1 MKTKSSSRKAFASEK
16 AVALKAARVGA
27 AILSKYFEK
36 KISIKK
42 KGRINLVTEVDE
54 RAQKAIIREIKK
66 SFPKDAIL
74 AEEGDFARTA
84 ASARRWIIDP
94 LDGTTNF
101 AHGFPCFCVSIAFEA
116 EGIVQ
121 VGVIHNP
128 MLQEVFVA
136 VKGQGAFLLRPRI
149 KPRRLEV
156 SGEKSLENCLLVS
169 GFPYDLQNSKTN
181 NLPVFCH
188 MLFYSRAVRR
198 DGSAALNLAYTAAG
212 RFDGFWELGVS
223 PWDVAAGIL
232 MIREAGGE
240 VRNLDSHSHSIEYPQ
255 KFAAASPEILKQLL
269 KEIER
274 AQTPGA
280 ELEWKKLL
288 R

>member
-1 MKTKSSSRKAFASEK
+1 
-16 AVALKAARVGA
+16 
-27 AILSKYFEK
+27 
-36 KISIKK
+36 
-42 KGRINLVTEVDE
+42 
-54 RAQKAIIREIKK
+54 
-66 SFPKDAIL
+66 
-74 AEEGDFARTA
+74 
-84 ASARRWIIDP
+84 
-94 LDGTTNF
+94 
-101 AHGFPCFCVSIAFEA
+101 
-116 EGIVQ
+116 
-121 VGVIHNP
+121 
-128 MLQEVFVA
+128 
-136 VKGQGAFLLRPRI
+136 
-149 KPRRLEV
+149 
-156 SGEKSLENCLLVS
+156 
-169 GFPYDLQNSKTN
+169 
-181 NLPVFCH
+181 
-188 MLFYSRAVRR
+188 
-198 DGSAALNLAYTAAG
+198 LAYTAAG